1 MLRRFSVNY
10 VIFSMALDALLV
22 VAVASFMARIR
33 PLLNDLPFATEVVE
47 PMLLPMPLYLLFPAI
62 WVSILMLSM
71 VYDGRRTLRAVDE
84 LTCLTFGSLL
94 ASVCLAGICYFSFR
108 DVSRLMFALFSIVAY
123 LFMVTWRMMA
133 RVLFHMGWFNGVGHR
148 RMLII
153 GAGELGRDLRERI
166 CRDNGWG
173 LEFVGFLDDEKPP
186 EAEQVGPILGKIA
199 NIRRVI
205 SRHRID
211 DVVLALPVSEQGQVN
226 TLVAELHD
234 LPVKVWV
241 IPSYFALALFKAD
254 VVDYAGVLMLD
265 LRAPA
270 LNEYQRLVKRM
281 FDILVTIFSLPVAIP
296 IMVISAILIRMDS
309 PGSVIFRQKRV
320 GENGKI
326 FLMYKLRTMVDGAEN
341 MNHVVKH
348 KDNEGNL
355 IYKTQEDPR
364 VTRVG
369 RFLRHTSLDEL
380 PQLFNV
386 LKGDMSWVGPRPELP
401 YLVERYA
408 IWQRKRF
415 AVPQGIT
422 GWWQINGRSDKP
434 MHLHTEDDLFYVQ
447 NYSIWLDMQILLKTV
462 WVALS
467 RKGAY

>member
-10 VIFSMALDALLV
+10 VLLSMSLDAFLV
-22 VAVASFMARIR
+22 VAVATFMARIR
-33 PLLNDLPFATEVVE
+33 PLLNDMPFATEVVT

-62 WVSILMLSM
+62 WVSILMLAT
-71 VYDGRRTLRAVDE
+71 VYDGQRNLRAMDE
-84 LTCLTFGSLL
+84 LTSLTFGSLL

-123 LFMVTWRMMA
+123 LFMVTWRLVS
-133 RVLFHMGWFNGVGHR
+133 RVLFHLGWFNGVGHR
-148 RMLII
+148 RMLIV

-173 LEFVGFLDDEKPP
+173 LEFVGFLDDETPP
-186 EAEQVGPILGKIA
+186 QADQNEPILGRI
-199 NIRRVI
+199 NDIRRII
-205 SRHRID
+205 STHQID
-211 DVVLALPVSEQGQVN
+211 DVVLALPVSEQGMVN

-281 FDILVTIFSLPVAIP
+281 FDIVVSMISLPVAIP
-296 IMVISAILIRMDS
+296 LMALEALLIRLDT
-309 PGSVIFRQKRV
+309 PGPIIFCQKRV

-326 FLMYKLRTMVDGAEN
+326 FLMYKFRTMIDGAEK
-341 MNHVVKH
+341 MNHIVEH
-348 KDNEGNL
+348 KDIDGNL
-355 IYKTQEDPR
+355 IYKTQNDPR
-364 VTRVG
+364 VTHVG

-380 PQLFNV
+380 PQIINV
-386 LKGDMSWVGPRPELP
+386 LKGDMSLVGPRPELP

-447 NYSIWLDMQILLKTV
+447 NYSIWLDLEILLKTF

-467 RKGAY
+467 RKGAF

>member
-1 MLRRFSVNY
+1 
-10 VIFSMALDALLV
+10 MALDAFIV
-22 VAVASFMARIR
+22 VAVSTFMARIR
-33 PLLNDLPFATEVVE
+33 PLLNDLPFAREVVE
-47 PMLLPMPLYLLFPAI
+47 PMLLPLPLYVLFPAI

-71 VYDGRRTLRAVDE
+71 VYDGQRNLRAVDE
-84 LTCLTFGSLL
+84 LTVLTFGSLL

-108 DVSRLMFALFSIVAY
+108 DVSRLMFALYSIVAY
-123 LFMVTWRMMA
+123 LFMVTWRMIA
-133 RVLFHMGWFNGVGHR
+133 RVLFHLGWFNGVGHR
-148 RMLII
+148 RMLIV
-153 GAGELGRDLRERI
+153 GAGELGCDLRERI
-166 CRDNGWG
+166 CKDNAWG
-173 LEFVGFLDDEKPP
+173 LEFVGFLDNEQKP
-186 EAEQVGPILGKIA
+186 ETAVSGPILGTIED
-199 NIRRVI
+199 IRSVI
-205 SRHRID
+205 STHLID
-211 DVVLALPVSEQGQVN
+211 DVVLALPVSEQGRVN

-234 LPVKVWV
+234 MPVKVWV

-281 FDILVTIFSLPVAIP
+281 FDITVSLVILPVAVP
-296 IMVISAILIRMDS
+296 IMALSAILIRLGS
-309 PGSVIFRQKRV
+309 PGPVIFRQKRV

-326 FLMYKLRTMVDGAEN
+326 FLMYKFRTMIDGAEN
-341 MNHVVKH
+341 LNHVVEH
-348 KDNEGNL
+348 KDGEGNL
-355 IYKTQEDPR
+355 IYKTHNDPR
-364 VTRVG
+364 VTRIG

-380 PQLFNV
+380 PQLYNV

-434 MHLHTEDDLFYVQ
+434 MHLHTEEDLFYVQ
-447 NYSIWLDMQILLKTV
+447 NYSIWFDLEILLKTF
-462 WVALS
+462 WVTLS

>member
-10 VIFSMALDALLV
+10 VLLSMCLDAFLV
-22 VAVASFMARIR
+22 VGVATFMARIR
-33 PLLNDLPFATEVVE
+33 PLLNDMPFATEVVT
-47 PMLLPMPLYLLFPAI
+47 PMVLPMPLYLLFPAI
-62 WVSILMLSM
+62 WVSILMLAT
-71 VYDGRRTLRAVDE
+71 VYDGQRNLRAMDE
-84 LTCLTFGSLL
+84 LTSLTFGSLL

-123 LFMVTWRMMA
+123 LLMVTWRLVA
-133 RVLFHMGWFNGVGHR
+133 RVLLHLGWFNGVGHR
-148 RMLII
+148 RMLIV

-173 LEFVGFLDDEKPP
+173 LEFVGFLDDEIYP
-186 EAEQVGPILGKIA
+186 QNSQDGLILGRI
-199 NIRRVI
+199 NDIRRII
-205 SRHRID
+205 STHQID
-211 DVVLALPVSEQGQVN
+211 DVVLALPVSEQGMVN

-281 FDILVTIFSLPVAIP
+281 FDLVVSIISLPVAIP
-296 IMVISAILIRMDS
+296 LMALEAVLIRLDS
-309 PGSVIFRQKRV
+309 PGSIIFSQKRV

-326 FLMYKLRTMVDGAEN
+326 FLMYKFRTMIDGAEK
-341 MNHVVKH
+341 MNHIIEH
-348 KDNEGNL
+348 KDIEGNL
-355 IYKTQEDPR
+355 IYKTQDDPR

-380 PQLFNV
+380 PQIFNV
-386 LKGDMSWVGPRPELP
+386 LKGDMSLVGPRPELP

-447 NYSIWLDMQILLKTV
+447 NYSIWLDLEILLKTF

-467 RKGAY
+467 RKGAF